1 MVNVTKH
8 ASKRM
13 KERCGYS
20 KSTCQRMAEKAFA
33 EGVSHADVSGR
44 LDKYFYQLY
53 CYDYSANNLRIYGE
67 FVYVFSDHNLV
78 TVMLLPNDLKDS
90 VKKTM
95 NIKRKVST

>member
-8 ASKRM
+8 AYKRM

-67 FVYVFSDHNLV
+67 FLRLRKNRS
-78 TVMLLPNDLKDS
+78 TG
-90 VKKTM
+90 
-95 NIKRKVST
+95 KRNGSLRMTQWDIMGWELFFMM

>member
-8 ASKRM
+8 AYKRM

-53 CYDYSANNLRIYGE
+53 CYDYSANNLRIYTQGYSTLNKGE
-67 FVYVFSDHNLV
+67 VYYEQY
-78 TVMLLPNDLKDS
+78 K
-90 VKKTM
+90 
-95 NIKRKVST
+95 

>member
-8 ASKRM
+8 AYKRM

-44 LDKYFYQLY
+44 LDKYFYQL
-53 CYDYSANNLRIYGE
+53 
-67 FVYVFSDHNLV
+67 
-78 TVMLLPNDLKDS
+78 MLEYK
-90 VKKTM
+90 
-95 NIKRKVST
+95 

>member
-8 ASKRM
+8 AYKRM

-53 CYDYSANNLRIYGE
+53 CYDYSANDIVNIGLHFI
-67 FVYVFSDHNLV
+67 
-78 TVMLLPNDLKDS
+78 LKNVRPYAAPCS
-90 VKKTM
+90 EA
-95 NIKRKVST
+95 

>member
-8 ASKRM
+8 AYKRM

-78 TVMLLPNDLKDS
+78 TVMLLPNDLKNS
-90 VKKTM
+90 GKKTM